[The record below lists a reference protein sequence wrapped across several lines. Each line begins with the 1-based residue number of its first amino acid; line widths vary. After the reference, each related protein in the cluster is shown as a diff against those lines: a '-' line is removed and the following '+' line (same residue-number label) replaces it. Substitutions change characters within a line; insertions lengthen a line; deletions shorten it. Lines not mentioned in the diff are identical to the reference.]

1 MISAESDN
9 IKIVKT
15 MAENGILGRWDIV
28 RPYVSDDIVIHIPPG
43 LPYGGDYHGWDGYLR
58 QFRELA
64 AFYTDLKSGPAEF
77 VCHGEKVIVLVVLS
91 GRIASN
97 GKAISIPLAN
107 IWELKNGKVIK
118 LTPYYYDT
126 KSICD
131 LAAQ

>member
-1 MISAESDN
+1 
-9 IKIVKT
+9 

-64 AFYTDLKSGPAEF
+64 AFYTDLKSGLAEF
-77 VCHGEKVIVLVVLS
+77 VCHGNKVIVLVVLS
-91 GRIASN
+91 GRIARN